1 MLCKL
6 MEDRDDLLTIEPGG
20 VARPVGALAAQR
32 MQARNGSFRVLPS
45 PAHVVFLRHAID
57 GQEPDGR
64 ACVLAGEVRASGA
77 LCDVVSFI
85 GHTSYRGEL
94 IVIDK
99 TASRSIFFDQGQV
112 VGAQSSA
119 EKERLGEVL
128 YRYGILTEEQ
138 VAACDHAMTQEGVRF
153 GEAAVKH
160 GHITR
165 ERLFG
170 LMGKQSEE
178 IFYAMLLVNTG
189 AFYFLDG
196 YDEASLSS
204 RQSLSV
210 ASLIRE
216 GVRRMHEM
224 RYFRA
229 RIKTDQHVPARVAGR
244 TPPENDPLEV
254 YTNVDGV
261 RSVADICRAVG
272 QGEFEVSR
280 VLFQLVQAGHVAIK
294 PPRLKPKSVVEVYN
308 QAIALLLRE
317 LDAMDQGDDVR
328 TQLAAWVDKEG
339 TYGQLFV
346 GAGPADDGTLNAG
359 AIAENV
365 AKMPRPV
372 EAEEMVAG
380 WLFEYASYALFL
392 ARPHMRRAEQ
402 ARSIRPGEPIA
413 TREPIT
419 SRIASLLEPIAPP
432 GSVTG
437 GPPGAQPPKKR

>member
-1 MLCKL
+1 
-6 MEDRDDLLTIEPGG
+6 MEDRDDLLKIEPGG

-32 MQARNGSFRVLPS
+32 MQARSGGFHVLPS
-45 PAHVVFLRHAID
+45 PAHVVFMRHAID

-64 ACVLAGEVRASGA
+64 ACVVAGEIRASGA
-77 LCDVVSFI
+77 LCDIVSFI

-128 YRYGILTEEQ
+128 YRYGILSEEQ
-138 VAACDHAMTQEGVRF
+138 VAACDRAMTQEGLRF

-160 GHITR
+160 GYITR

-178 IFYAMLLVNTG
+178 VFYAMLLVNSG
-189 AFYFLDG
+189 AFYFLEG
-196 YDEASLSS
+196 FDEATLSS

-229 RIKTDQHVPARVAGR
+229 RIKTDQHVPARVPGR
-244 TPPENDPLEV
+244 APPENDPLDV
-254 YTNVDGV
+254 WANVDGV
-261 RSVADICRAVG
+261 KSVADICRAVG

-280 VLFQLVQAGHVAIK
+280 VLFQHVQAGSVQIK
-294 PPRLKPKSVVEVYN
+294 PPRLKPKAVVDVYN

-328 TQLAAWVDKEG
+328 EQLAAFVAREG
-339 TYGQLFV
+339 TYGALFV
-346 GAGPADDGTLNAG
+346 GAGPADDGTLNAA

-365 AKMPRPV
+365 AKMPKPD
-372 EAEEMVAG
+372 EAEEMLAG

-392 ARPHMRRAEQ
+392 ARPHVRRAEQ
-402 ARSIRPGEPIA
+402 AQSVRPGEVVGS
-413 TREPIT
+413 RDPIT
-419 SRIASLLEPIAPP
+419 KRIASLLEPIAPP
-432 GSVTG
+432 GAVTG
-437 GPPGAQPPKKR
+437 APPVAQQAKKR